1 MINPPLDSTRGPPM
15 RFHFVVL
22 DHDHPQLPLFVYG
35 TLRRGEANHAGLIR
49 GRTKV
54 VTAAALSG
62 AVLYDGPGFPYAV
75 NDPEGRVQGELV
87 FPLPEFYATVLA
99 DLDHLEEYVP
109 GAPDN
114 LFERVARG
122 TRTED
127 GEPIL
132 AWVYLAAPL
141 EEQRLL
147 ESGKIIPS
155 GDWFRR

>member
-1 MINPPLDSTRGPPM
+1 M
-15 RFHFVVL
+15 L
-22 DHDHPQLPLFVYG
+22 DHDHSQLPFFVYG
-35 TLRRGEANHAGLIR
+35 TLRQGGANHAGLLR

-75 NDPEGRVQGELV
+75 NAPEGRVQGELV
-87 FPLPEFYATVLA
+87 FPLPEFYSAVLS
-99 DLDHLEEYVP
+99 DLDQLEEYVP

-127 GEPIL
+127 GEPLL

-147 ESGKIIPS
+147 ASGRIIPS
-155 GDWFRR
+155 GDWHRR